1 MFQNGAFQK
10 QSASALS
17 CVDESNNSI
26 RCQSRNNNPT
36 SALIRKKNRDEKS
49 IIIRKSSP
57 FSVDLVAENERI
69 DEENEVR
76 LRQQLKRQKAAEKRR
91 QDAKNEII
99 LRALREA
106 NELDD
111 LRRERR
117 LILEEERRLKALCDI
132 ERTKAHRKEDRI
144 AAVRAERR
152 RIVAKNKHRLVE
164 NRNLLMEEEKTQK
177 NILRLKHNISM
188 PPDNTFSSYSLNS

>member
-1 MFQNGAFQK
+1 MIQNGPFK
-10 QSASALS
+10 QSASVLS
-17 CVDESNNSI
+17 CIESNNRI
-26 RCQSRNNNPT
+26 PNQSRNSDNTT
-36 SALIRKKNRDEKS
+36 SLIRKKNRPNDL
-49 IIIRKSSP
+49 IIRKSP

-69 DEENEVR
+69 DEENKVR

-117 LILEEERRLKALCDI
+117 LILEEEKRLKALCDI

-152 RIVAKNKHRLVE
+152 RKVAKNKHRLVE
-164 NRNLLMEEEKTQK
+164 NKNLLMEEEQTQK
-177 NILRLKHNISM
+177 KILRLKHNISM
-188 PPDNTFSSYSLNS
+188 PPNNTFTSYSLNS